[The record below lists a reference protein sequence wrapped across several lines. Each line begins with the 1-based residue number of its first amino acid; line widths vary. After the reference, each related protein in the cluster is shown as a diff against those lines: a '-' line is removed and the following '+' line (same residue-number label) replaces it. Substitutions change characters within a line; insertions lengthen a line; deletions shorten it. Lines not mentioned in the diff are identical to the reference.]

1 MITRSL
7 VGCLFRLEHPKR
19 RTRWQTRLVIYFQV
33 IASDIY
39 TTRLSTTYIY
49 NNNTLYYYDSPEF
62 VYGEEEVVVTDGS
75 SFYSHCYAKETKKF
89 FLVWLAWWRRE
100 DLMRPWETTS
110 LASSYSYCWL
120 CVYVAFLV
128 IINDWPVE
136 VWRDRRLSPAAGVGT
151 AVDGLKGLTSGPV
164 CCGCSCLLLIPSS
177 ITALTALERW
187 WDEPIDEAEH
197 TTVSCC
203 PLPKCSRVNLLMC
216 NPTVVEASNTIV
228 TALLPVLAPPDSSP
242 VSTDDERQRVG

>member
-7 VGCLFRLEHPKR
+7 VGCLFRLEHPKGG
-19 RTRWQTRLVIYFQV
+19 WQTRLVIYFQV

-39 TTRLSTTYIY
+39 TTRLISTTYIY
-49 NNNTLYYYDSPEF
+49 IHSIIMIRPNLCMGRRSSSWRMDLLF
-62 VYGEEEVVVTDGS
+62 IAIVTPRKKS
-75 SFYSHCYAKETKKF
+75 SFCLAG
-89 FLVWLAWWRRE
+89 AWWRGRTWW
-100 DLMRPWETTS
+100 DRGRDDVAGVVVLV
-110 LASSYSYCWL
+110 LL
-120 CVYVAFLV
+120 CVCLYVAFLV

-136 VWRDRRLSPAAGVGT
+136 VWGDRRLSPAAGVGT

-164 CCGCSCLLLIPSS
+164 CCCSCLLLIPSS
-177 ITALTALERW
+177 RTALTALLERW
-187 WDEPIDEAEH
+187 WDEPIDEAVH

-228 TALLPVLAPPDSSP
+228 TALLPFTLLAPPDS